1 MTTTTGD
8 GVGATP
14 LRPAGGGTPRI
25 SPRLVRRI
33 VLGVFVLG
41 IGGMIAGS
49 IADNN
54 GTAITFG
61 LITAVAALG
70 LVLVTSVSPPGSL
83 AKPGPRARS
92 EVDER
97 LAADLEERI
106 AELVA
111 GGVDETAVRKL
122 VGRAV
127 ELGRR
132 SA

>member
-1 MTTTTGD
+1 MT
-8 GVGATP
+8 ATAP
-14 LRPAGGGTPRI
+14 RSVDQVPDVASSGRPKI
-25 SPRLVRRI
+25 SPLLVRRV
-33 VLGVFVLG
+33 VLCVFVLG
-41 IGGMIAGS
+41 IAGMIAGS

-83 AKPGPRARS
+83 TKSGTVAPT

-97 LAADLEERI
+97 LAADLEQRI

-111 GGVDETAVRKL
+111 GGADEEGVRKL

-127 ELGRR
+127 EMGRHT
-132 SA
+132 A

>member
-1 MTTTTGD
+1 MTTAAPRPLEPVAGRGSD
-8 GVGATP
+8 G
-14 LRPAGGGTPRI
+14 PRL
-25 SPRLVRRI
+25 SPRLVRRV
-33 VLGVFVLG
+33 VLAVFVLG
-41 IGGMIAGS
+41 IVGMIVGS

-83 AKPGPRARS
+83 SKAGRPEPS
-92 EVDER
+92 LLDER

-106 AELVA
+106 EGLVA
-111 GGVDETAVRKL
+111 GGADEDAVRKL

-132 SA
+132 RG

>member
-1 MTTTTGD
+1 MTTTAPRSVEPGP
-8 GVGATP
+8 GAP
-14 LRPAGGGTPRI
+14 SAAGQPKI
-25 SPRLVRRI
+25 SPRLVRRV

-41 IGGMIAGS
+41 IAGMIVGS

-83 AKPGPRARS
+83 AKVGTHVSTEA
-92 EVDER
+92 DER
-97 LAADLEERI
+97 LAADLEDRI
-106 AELVA
+106 GALVA
-111 GGVDETAVRKL
+111 DGAAEEAVRKL

-132 SA
+132 TA